1 MNCVIWGT
9 GNAASSFSINDIYNK
24 LNLNIKCYCDS
35 NSNKQKQLFNG
46 LEVISPE
53 NLKQYCEDNKIEC
66 ILIAVDVYEYILEI
80 KQQIQILN
88 INDIRVI
95 TLDMYK
101 EILATDREKLLY
113 YKSFED
119 VTSDIE
125 FQIFNSVDYEQYLRK
140 WTENLYSEIK
150 FWVNDVAKDGGHFH
164 EDYIRRV
171 NNVMFN
177 GHTMPKKYLFKGSRG
192 LDIGCGLISF
202 NGNVL
207 SNGDKII
214 LDYMDPLAYFY
225 NKINKK
231 YANKEI
237 NRVCK
242 FGLFEYCS
250 SFCEK
255 SSYNFIFISNALDH
269 SINPYRSI
277 LECLTLL
284 KTDGDLHLI
293 HARREGLNESYSGL
307 HSWNFDFN
315 ANNEFIIWNQKNMI
329 NITNMLSDI
338 ASVHVIYNNRQIIV
352 DIVKNKDFDLKD
364 YIDILDDRDN
374 IALTMDMLCSQFVN
388 FDLKEKFESLLV

>member
-125 FQIFNSVDYEQYLRK
+125 FQIFNSVDYEL
-140 WTENLYSEIK
+140 N
-150 FWVNDVAKDGGHFH
+150 KDQ
-164 EDYIRRV
+164 
-171 NNVMFN
+171 
-177 GHTMPKKYLFKGSRG
+177 L
-192 LDIGCGLISF
+192 
-202 NGNVL
+202 
-207 SNGDKII
+207 
-214 LDYMDPLAYFY
+214 
-225 NKINKK
+225 
-231 YANKEI
+231 
-237 NRVCK
+237 
-242 FGLFEYCS
+242 
-250 SFCEK
+250 
-255 SSYNFIFISNALDH
+255 
-269 SINPYRSI
+269 
-277 LECLTLL
+277 
-284 KTDGDLHLI
+284 
-293 HARREGLNESYSGL
+293 
-307 HSWNFDFN
+307 
-315 ANNEFIIWNQKNMI
+315 
-329 NITNMLSDI
+329 
-338 ASVHVIYNNRQIIV
+338 
-352 DIVKNKDFDLKD
+352 IVKELYDNRDKDVRKAVS
-364 YIDILDDRDN
+364 IDFSNL
-374 IALTMDMLCSQFVN
+374 
-388 FDLKEKFESLLV
+388 